1 MRPTISILF
10 LSVILACAAPP
21 AAAQAPEPLA
31 ATSAAT
37 ARVAEGYFEA
47 YIARDWDRLAPLLAE
62 GGGFADP
69 TAEPLFGKVEVTGKR
84 ATIDFFRTNYAAI
97 RHMQFN
103 RKRAFFSGRHAV
115 FEGTLDWT
123 LDIGGGKEAI
133 TLDMPF
139 VTILRIED
147 GLVVEHRDFA
157 DYQPFVAAQRRA
169 MGR

>member
-1 MRPTISILF
+1 MRHTTSML
-10 LSVILACAAPP
+10 LLCMMLCTAAPP
-21 AAAQAPEPLA
+21 AAAQKTEPLA
-31 ATSAAT
+31 STSAAT
-37 ARVAEGYFEA
+37 ARVAEKYFEA

-69 TAEPLFGKVEVTGKR
+69 TAEPVFGKVEVTGKR
-84 ATIDFFRTNYAAI
+84 ATIDYFRTNYAAI

-103 RKRAFFSGRHAV
+103 PTRAFFSGRHAV

-123 LDIGGGKEAI
+123 LALGGGKEAV
-133 TLDMPF
+133 TLAMPF

-169 MGR
+169 MGG